1 MFSPGELEGEVD
13 HSFFDS
19 DCDDS
24 SRDGVD
30 QLEKSLKA
38 EKESPPTH
46 EGLHAKQTENTKSGW
61 SLRTD
66 GTKRN
71 LKPVSNR
78 AERKEN
84 SCQSKKE
91 EKSRP
96 SAVSSVACTSDKALS
111 NSSDSE
117 EDSNLHSKRLNG
129 TFMALLAEAREVA
142 NKDMYSQ
149 SPNESEEEAL
159 PSKLSGLKGRNKRSP
174 KKLIRNRGTRSP
186 SPTSTESSVDIDSE
200 SSFSSSNGR
209 SCLESPT
216 FPRPNKPSVSPG
228 GRGTRVGS
236 AGSQDVTIGHTEES
250 EDTVT
255 DVSPLSSP
263 DFSPLQSLDLN
274 HTEAEEGSLKE
285 QQQHQESVPSSGLK
299 DIHQDVDS
307 DQDVHECSLISE
319 SQLGGKLVFHCPGGR
334 NRKNYSFTNAEV
346 RRIDREN
353 QRLLRE
359 LSRHS
364 PGSRPGSTARKK
376 NHVANKLP
384 FSRLSHSALNR
395 QREQQRIERENL
407 ALLKRLESVKPTPGL
422 KRSEQLEDY
431 QRHIGYAGA
440 PSYSVCMST
449 ARKERSSSKTPSGP
463 RTDSSAHHS
472 SRAVSTT
479 TDSGKTPIPRS
490 KKTQCSSTS
499 LVLRTMPDI

>member
-24 SRDGVD
+24 SRDGGE

-38 EKESPPTH
+38 EKESPPAH
-46 EGLHAKQTENTKSGW
+46 ESLHAKQTENTKSGW

-66 GTKRN
+66 GTKKN

-84 SCQSKKE
+84 SCQSKEE
-91 EKSRP
+91 EKSRQ
-96 SAVSSVACTSDKALS
+96 SAVSSVACTSDKAIN

-117 EDSNLHSKRLNG
+117 EDSSLRSKRPKG
-129 TFMALLAEAREVA
+129 TFMASLAEAREVD

-159 PSKLSGLKGRNKRSP
+159 PSKLPGLKGRNKQSP

-200 SSFSSSNGR
+200 SSSSSSNGR
-209 SCLESPT
+209 SSLESPT

-236 AGSQDVTIGHTEES
+236 AESQDVPIGRTEES

-285 QQQHQESVPSSGLK
+285 QQQQERVPSSGLS
-299 DIHQDVDS
+299 DMHQDVDS
-307 DQDVHECSLISE
+307 DQDVDECSLSSE

-364 PGSRPGSTARKK
+364 PGPRPGSTARKTSY
-376 NHVANKLP
+376 VAHKSP

-449 ARKERSSSKTPSGP
+449 AKKERSTSKTPSAGP
-463 RTDSSAHHS
+463 RMASSAHHS

-479 TDSGKTPIPRS
+479 TDSGKTPVPRS
-490 KKTQCSSTS
+490 KNN
-499 LVLRTMPDI
+499 

>member
-1 MFSPGELEGEVD
+1 MFSLGELEGEVD

-46 EGLHAKQTENTKSGW
+46 ERLHAKHTENTKIVW
-61 SLRTD
+61 SLRSD

-71 LKPVSNR
+71 LKPVSNK
-78 AERKEN
+78 AERQEN

-96 SAVSSVACTSDKALS
+96 SAVSSVACTSDKAIS

-117 EDSNLHSKRLNG
+117 EDSYLHSKRPNG
-129 TFMALLAEAREVA
+129 TFMALLAEAREVD

-159 PSKLSGLKGRNKRSP
+159 PSKLSGLKGRTKRSP

-228 GRGTRVGS
+228 GRGTQVGS
-236 AGSQDVTIGHTEES
+236 AGSQDVPIGNTEES

-274 HTEAEEGSLKE
+274 HTGAEEGSLKE
-285 QQQHQESVPSSGLK
+285 QQQHQESVPSSGHK
-299 DIHQDVDS
+299 DIH
-307 DQDVHECSLISE
+307 QDVHECSLISE

-334 NRKNYSFTNAEV
+334 SRKNYSFTNAEV

-364 PGSRPGSTARKK
+364 PGPRPGSTARKK

-384 FSRLSHSALNR
+384 FCRLSHSALNR

-431 QRHIGYAGA
+431 QRHVAYAGA

-449 ARKERSSSKTPSGP
+449 ARKERSTSRTPSGP

-472 SRAVSTT
+472 SREVSTT
-479 TDSGKTPIPRS
+479 TDSGKTPTPRS
-490 KKTQCSSTS
+490 KKLSAAPGWC
-499 LVLRTMPDI
+499 